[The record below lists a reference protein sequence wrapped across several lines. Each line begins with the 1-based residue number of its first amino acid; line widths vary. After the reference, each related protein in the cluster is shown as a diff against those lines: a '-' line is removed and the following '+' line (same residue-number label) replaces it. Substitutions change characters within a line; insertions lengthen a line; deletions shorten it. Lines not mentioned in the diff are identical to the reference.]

1 MTKKRLI
8 TPAPRWRED
17 RASVT
22 RVCVQCVLVCP
33 SAARAAAAAIAAALQ
48 RCRQGGVVGV
58 RPAPRK
64 VQALAHSFL
73 RRSRRHRK
81 PMAAP
86 GPSRDLG
93 AAKAAAKAGDISASR
108 AAHMVEIESIQLGG
122 GGEKKVAKEEHKK
135 GGERMKT
142 CLFGGLDGIITTFAV
157 VAGAG
162 GGGLSVSVVL
172 IMGFSSLVADALS
185 MGVGDALSSK
195 AEGEVAERERA
206 REKWEFENFPEGEI
220 KEMVEIYE
228 GRGVSRP
235 DAELIM
241 NTLAKYPECFVD
253 VMCRDELG
261 MEPPEPSE
269 KYDYLVSG
277 AYCFVSFLVC
287 GSVPLL
293 GYVCVMPVT
302 NDANILFTI
311 SCCLTALMLFILGAL
326 KSRFTAYSWWRSGL
340 EVLVVGGSCAAC
352 AYLIGWLVERAMASS
367 GLAHLGSGESGHVG
381 IANSTGV
388 SS

>member
-1 MTKKRLI
+1 
-8 TPAPRWRED
+8 
-17 RASVT
+17 
-22 RVCVQCVLVCP
+22 
-33 SAARAAAAAIAAALQ
+33 
-48 RCRQGGVVGV
+48 
-58 RPAPRK
+58 
-64 VQALAHSFL
+64 
-73 RRSRRHRK
+73 
-81 PMAAP
+81 MAAP

-93 AAKAAAKAGDISASR
+93 AAKAAGKAGDISASR

-122 GGEKKVAKEEHKK
+122 GGEKKEAKEEHKK

-253 VMCRDELG
+253 IMCRDELG

-293 GYVCVMPVT
+293 GYICVMPVT

-311 SCCLTALMLFILGAL
+311 SCCLTALMLFFLGAL